1 MICVGKEGSVALEE
15 LHGALVLLGRRARGE
30 GAEIAALLGAR
41 VHFARIQ
48 AILTVSQ
55 LTDHR
60 IDINPCRCDLCRHAH
75 GSRVRRILAMTRS
88 VREYAPVAA

>member
-1 MICVGKEGSVALEE
+1 MTCVSVAAPAARPQNAPGWEDSVALEE

-30 GAEIAALLGAR
+30 GAEIAAPLGAR

-55 LTDHR
+55 LTDH
-60 IDINPCRCDLCRHAH
+60 
-75 GSRVRRILAMTRS
+75 GSILIRGGAICVGTLADRLS
-88 VREYAPVAA
+88 EES